1 MPSGADAPAL
11 RPHQPVANAQ
21 CQRDRGEPN
30 ELSGAHF
37 AQVEDDELARYRQQG
52 DEQYDLRL
60 NDALF
65 ALDHILQSV
74 VELQGDQ

>member
-52 DEQYDLRL
+52 DE
-60 NDALF
+60 
-65 ALDHILQSV
+65 
-74 VELQGDQ
+74 